1 MKILKMV
8 VRTIVVWLVVT
19 FVVEGGGHG
28 GCMDGGGE
36 DTSVI
41 GCEDGSLGECKDGA
55 CGCGQN
61 GCNREDDGQDCCDGG
76 GDGNGFCGGVGK

>member
-1 MKILKMV
+1 MV
-8 VRTIVVWLVVT
+8 VRKIVVT

-41 GCEDGSLGECKDGA
+41 GCGDGSSGE
-55 CGCGQN
+55 
-61 GCNREDDGQDCCDGG
+61 
-76 GDGNGFCGGVGK
+76 